1 MSKKVFKY
9 VFSYFENVSAKE
21 LKEGYITLD
30 HNDMYEADDI
40 FRQYHPDAVVVM
52 CSIEGE
58 NNG

>member
-1 MSKKVFKY
+1 MITK
-9 VFSYFENVSAKE
+9 KE